1 MNLIKNLTNL
11 KNNINFDDNG
21 LQELSQDTLR
31 ALQLTLTE
39 MMMDVIAVCEQEGI
53 EVFLLGG
60 SCLGAVRHKG
70 FIPWDDDIDIG
81 MTRDSYQRFIPVFEK
96 MLSDRYILNAPNYS
110 ETVLFRFPKI
120 LKKDSYLDCG
130 TTDDPELC
138 KVFMD
143 IFIVDRIP
151 ENAVRRKLKGLHCDF
166 LEFISSQVALIEYAD
181 EVTRRHY
188 TSYGRA
194 SYLVRRIVGRLF
206 SFKKSSFWYSRVD
219 KAVQYRKDS
228 TLWGLPTGSRHY
240 SGEIFS
246 QNVFLPV
253 SYGEFEGSRVP
264 LVHAPDVYMKNLYGD
279 YMQIPPLE
287 KRQKHYVRKLRLS
300 NVDS

>member
-194 SYLVRRIVGRLF
+194 SYLVRRIVGRHIRDLNF
-206 SFKKSSFWYSRVD
+206 DSFVVD
-219 KAVQYRKDS
+219 DS
-228 TLWGLPTGSRHY
+228 KRIDFVRQQIALCRPGLDQ
-240 SGEIFS
+240 I
-246 QNVFLPV
+246 VFT
-253 SYGEFEGSRVP
+253 R
-264 LVHAPDVYMKNLYGD
+264 
-279 YMQIPPLE
+279 
-287 KRQKHYVRKLRLS
+287 
-300 NVDS
+300 